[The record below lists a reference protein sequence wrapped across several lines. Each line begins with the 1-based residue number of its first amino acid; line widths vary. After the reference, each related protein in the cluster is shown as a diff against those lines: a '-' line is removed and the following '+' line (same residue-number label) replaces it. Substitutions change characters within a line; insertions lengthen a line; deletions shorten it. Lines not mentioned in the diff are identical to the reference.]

1 MEPSNKANH
10 TAKISTISSSS
21 AGSSHKRKTVG
32 ITGHLGPTFPHGL
45 SLRREHWKHVRLDGE
60 WLTTVRYRLVVLAA
74 VQARKKFSEL
84 TLKIRTRPVTSGI
97 LPQDLLDLSHSPR
110 CLHGPRPQEP
120 LFCYS
125 LPPAES
131 SGHLNRITDLQ
142 GNFVYLG
149 PGRLVIHTYV
159 GRHRPCA
166 HRRQRTYAGR
176 A

>member
-97 LPQDLLDLSHSPR
+97 LPQ
-110 CLHGPRPQEP
+110 
-120 LFCYS
+120 
-125 LPPAES
+125 
-131 SGHLNRITDLQ
+131 LNRITDLQ